1 MTIPFFLILNLITLS
16 PSPFF
21 LVFYAL
27 LNYGNAEEKGENSI
41 WELADEEN
49 VNITVVVHELIN
61 S

>member
-1 MTIPFFLILNLITLS
+1 MC
-16 PSPFF
+16 
-21 LVFYAL
+21 LVLYAL